1 MEAMGEPRNLL
12 EWVKKNR
19 PRDLRAAR
27 MRDAEDTRK
36 RRHIIN

>member
-12 EWVKKNR
+12 EWVKENR

-27 MRDAEDTRK
+27 IRGAEDNRK
-36 RRHIIN
+36 RKHIIN

>member
-27 MRDAEDTRK
+27 MRDVEDTRK
-36 RRHIIN
+36 RRPIIN